1 MRTDFESVL
10 FAIEEIEI
18 DGIKVEKES
27 IILVTDEWIDEMSG
41 HAFVTIRINS
51 KNKCG
56 WHNNYRTISTHS
68 ENIADEIN
76 QMHLEIIA

>member
-18 DGIKVEKES
+18 NGITVEKES
-27 IILVTDEWIDEMSG
+27 IILVADEWFDEMSG
-41 HAFVTIRINS
+41 HAFVTIRVFS
-51 KNKCG
+51 KNPCG
-56 WHNNYRTISTHS
+56 WHNTYKVIHTQS

-76 QMHLEIIA
+76 QLHLEVIA